1 MQNKCMLYLRI
12 ILFLIPALLIFFGG
26 HYALYFS
33 VVRFFSITNSTY
45 KFIFA
50 GVLAFLAVSFFT
62 SSILA
67 RFSEN
72 TFTRIL
78 YFLSASWLGLLV
90 NLLLACGFVAIVLL
104 IARIVDFSINGV
116 LLASVFFI
124 IAFFFSLYGV
134 WNAMNPQVKEVSVAI
149 PNLPEEWKGKKVVQ
163 LSDVH
168 LGIVHREDFMR
179 DIVTKIEA
187 VNPNMVVITGDLFD
201 GMDGDVTPLVRPLL
215 DLKPSNGMYFIT
227 GNHETYLGVDD
238 ALLALSKTNV
248 KVLKNEVVDVNG
260 LKLIGI
266 NYPTLDENE
275 NVSTILDSLK
285 EKYFGMPNILLYHAP
300 TSIAEIKA
308 RGVNLQ
314 LSGHTHKGQLFPF
327 GYITKL
333 IYKGYDY
340 GLFTE
345 GNYSLYTTNGVGTW
359 GPPMRTGNTPE
370 IVVITLK

>member
-1 MQNKCMLYLRI
+1 MLYLRI
-12 ILFLIPALLIFFGG
+12 ILFLIPALLIFFGA

-104 IARIVDFSINGV
+104 IARIVGFSINGV

-285 EKYFGMPNILLYHAP
+285 EKYFGMPNVLLYHAP

>member
-12 ILFLIPALLIFFGG
+12 ILFLIPALLIFFGA

-104 IARIVDFSINGV
+104 IARIVGFSINGV

-285 EKYFGMPNILLYHAP
+285 EKYFGMPNVLLYHAP